1 VHTSWKKSS
10 ILSIAPAAT
19 SHTTQQASTDRV
31 LKGKSIPPTHT
42 KHKLRHTAI
51 GDRGRFGAFA
61 PPPPCLRNSQTVHI
75 QRAQTHRELI
85 RECGGL
91 TLTADVR
98 SPKISRKTQTSSP
111 TLEGLRDASV
121 GLTHPTNYKLRHSQ
135 MG

>member
-61 PPPPCLRNSQTVHI
+61 PPPPPLPSQFTDGSYTKSTD
-75 QRAQTHRELI
+75 AQGADPRVWGVDPNRRRPVPQNKPQDTDVFPHPRRSARRERRVNTPHKLQI
-85 RECGGL
+85 
-91 TLTADVR
+91 
-98 SPKISRKTQTSSP
+98 KT
-111 TLEGLRDASV
+111 
-121 GLTHPTNYKLRHSQ
+121 
-135 MG
+135 